1 MKLVTNKIL
10 LAFLFVPL
18 FVYSQSESDDVRAGN
33 KLYKNK
39 KYTEAEIEYRKA
51 LQKNS
56 KSFEANF
63 NLGNSL
69 FRQEKYKDAFEQY
82 KNSMSLAGNKQKV
95 ASGFH
100 NLGNTFMAGG
110 QLQDAIASYK
120 MALKNNPGD
129 NETRYNLAYAQSLL
143 DKQQQNQDNKDDKND
158 KDQNKN
164 QDRQNPENEPQKEP
178 EEKQPEQQQPQMSKE
193 NAQQIL
199 NALEQD
205 EKVTQDKAKKA
216 LGRSGRRVEK
226 DW

>member
-1 MKLVTNKIL
+1 MKLLENRLFLAL
-10 LAFLFVPL
+10 LFIPFFAFG
-18 FVYSQSESDDVRAGN
+18 QIESDDIRIGN
-33 KLYKNK
+33 RFYKDK

-56 KSFEANF
+56 NSFEANF

-82 KNSMSLAGNKQKV
+82 KKSMSSTEDKKKI
-95 ASGFH
+95 ASGYH

-110 QLQDAIASYK
+110 QIQDAIAAYK
-120 MALKNNPGD
+120 MALKNNPKD
-129 NETRYNLAYAQSLL
+129 DETRYNLAYAQSLL
-143 DKQQQNQDNKDDKND
+143 DRQQQNQENNNNKND

-164 QDRQNPENEPQKEP
+164 QDQQNPENEPQNEP
-178 EEKQPEQQQPQMSKE
+178 EEKQPEQEPPRMSKE

-205 EKVTQDKAKKA
+205 EKDTREKAEKA
-216 LGRSGRRVEK
+216 RSRSGRKVEK